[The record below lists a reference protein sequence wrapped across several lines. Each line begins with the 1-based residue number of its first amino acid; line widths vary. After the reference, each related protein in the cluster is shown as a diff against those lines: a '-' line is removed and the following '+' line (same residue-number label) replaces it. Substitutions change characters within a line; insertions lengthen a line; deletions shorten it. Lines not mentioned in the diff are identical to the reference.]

1 MSQDLKSAA
10 GERSRRSTTTTRT
23 AHTAYTKRIKILAG
37 KTMPYHTHAQHTET
51 ITVISGMGKLIL
63 EGTEVDLLAGSTV
76 SIASGK
82 KHSIKALGSD
92 LRLIEVSLGV
102 TCDDEQV
109 LG

>member
-1 MSQDLKSAA
+1 MRKDLK
-10 GERSRRSTTTTRT
+10 
-23 AHTAYTKRIKILAG
+23 
-37 KTMPYHTHAQHTET
+37 TET
-51 ITVISGMGKLIL
+51 FDSIGFC
-63 EGTEVDLLAGSTV
+63 AGSTV